1 MSGSIR
7 ERLQADMIT
16 AMKAKD
22 KDRLGVVR
30 MLISKLKDAE
40 IETRAAVPDD
50 QQMRILLTYAKQR
63 EEGIAEARK
72 HGREDIAAKEEFE
85 LALVRSYLP
94 EALSD
99 AQLATL
105 VDEVIAATGAA
116 SMKDMGRVMKEA
128 TARVAGRAD
137 GGRISAAVKSRLGG

>member
-1 MSGSIR
+1 MSASIR
-7 ERLQADMIT
+7 ERLQADMVQ
-16 AMKAKD
+16 AMKAKE

-40 IETRAAVPDD
+40 IETRAPLADD

-63 EEGIAEARK
+63 EEGLAEARK
-72 HGREDIAAKEEFE
+72 HGREDVAAKEQFE
-85 LALVRSYLP
+85 LDLVRTYLPAPLDDAELAALV
-94 EALSD
+94 D
-99 AQLATL
+99 AVVQ
-105 VDEVIAATGAA
+105 ETGAT

-137 GGRISAAVKSRLGG
+137 GSRISAAVKSRLAG